1 MKLKQEVVARVKRQ
15 IRKAPF
21 PAHLGLKLQ
30 TVAPG
35 RVVIRMPN
43 RAEFRQYRGVTHG
56 GALASLIDTAA
67 TFATNTL
74 IGEDQD
80 SVTIELK
87 VNYLAAGTG
96 RHLEAVANVLH
107 HGRTTSVST
116 VDVLRADGVRCA
128 YATVTNLVYR
138 KKD

>member
-1 MKLKQEVVARVKRQ
+1 MKKEAVSRVKRQ
-15 IRKAPF
+15 IKRAPF
-21 PAHLGLKLQ
+21 PALLGLKLR

-43 RAEFRQYRGVTHG
+43 RAQFRQYRGATHG

-67 TFATNTL
+67 TFASNTL
-74 IGEDQD
+74 IGEEQD
-80 SVTIELK
+80 SVTIEMK
-87 VNYLAAGTG
+87 VNFLAAGTG
-96 RHLEAVANVLH
+96 RHLEAHAKVLH

-116 VDVLRADGVRCA
+116 VEVLRADGVRCA

-138 KKD
+138 KQV

>member
-1 MKLKQEVVARVKRQ
+1 MKKEIVTRIKHQLKR
-15 IRKAPF
+15 APF
-21 PAHLGLKLQ
+21 PAHLGLTMRSIGDGKIVL
-30 TVAPG
+30 
-35 RVVIRMPN
+35 RMPN

-74 IGEDQD
+74 ITDDQD

-96 RHLEAVANVLH
+96 RYLEAEANVLH
-107 HGRTTSVST
+107 HGRSTSVST
-116 VDVLRADGVRCA
+116 VEVKRADGKRCA
-128 YATVTNLVYR
+128 FATITNMIY
-138 KKD
+138 KKKT